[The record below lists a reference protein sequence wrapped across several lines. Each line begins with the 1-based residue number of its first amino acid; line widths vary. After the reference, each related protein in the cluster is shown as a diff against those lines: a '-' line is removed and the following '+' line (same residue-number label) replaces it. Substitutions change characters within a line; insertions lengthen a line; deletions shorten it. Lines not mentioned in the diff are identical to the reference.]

1 MPTSTPTRRLQQ
13 MVGNLSPTP
22 TESSSDTS
30 NYPTS
35 AAICNTKPLTTT
47 SDYSSADVPDY
58 PQCTP
63 QPLRIIYVGAGAG
76 GILFAHKAER
86 MLENYSL
93 VCYEKNPD
101 IGGTWLE
108 NRYPGCA
115 CDIPAHTY
123 VFPFEPNPDW
133 SGYFSY
139 AGEIQGYLQ
148 QCATKWNVHKFF
160 ELEREIV
167 SARWLEGEA
176 KYEVLVRKVGKDGNG
191 ETFTD
196 TCDVLVNGSGIL
208 NKWKWPDIPD
218 RPEFQ
223 GKMVHSARWDPDL
236 DWTGKKVAVIG
247 SGSSS
252 IQMLPHLAATAESVS
267 VFLRNPTWVGP
278 QIGTSIKNESADP
291 NAMNPAAAG

>member
-1 MPTSTPTRRLQQ
+1 MPPSRPGDRLQQ
-13 MVGNLSPTP
+13 LVGNLAPTP
-22 TESSSDTS
+22 TESLPDVGIYFT
-30 NYPTS
+30 P
-35 AAICNTKPLTTT
+35 AAICNTKPLTST
-47 SDYSSADVPDY
+47 SDYSSADVPEY

-93 VCYEKNPD
+93 VCYEKNAE
-101 IGGTWLE
+101 IGGTWYE

-139 AGEIQGYLQ
+139 SGEIQDYLQ
-148 QCATKWNVHKFF
+148 KCATKWDVHKYF

-176 KYEVLVRKVGKDGNG
+176 KYEVLIRKVDKDGNG
-191 ETFTD
+191 QTFTD

-218 RPEFQ
+218 RSEFR

-236 DWTGKKVAVIG
+236 DWAGKKVAVIG

-252 IQMLPHLAATAESVS
+252 IQMLPHLAKTAANVS

-291 NAMNPAAAG
+291 DAMNPAAA